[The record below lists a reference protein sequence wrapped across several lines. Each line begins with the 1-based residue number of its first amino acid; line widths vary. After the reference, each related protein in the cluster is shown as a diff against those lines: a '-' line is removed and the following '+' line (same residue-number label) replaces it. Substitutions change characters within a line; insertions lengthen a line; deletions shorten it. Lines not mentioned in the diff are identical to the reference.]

1 MLVEPIP
8 APVEPVG
15 LGELKAYLRFDDI
28 SEDALLAG
36 LLRSARALCEAFT
49 RVWLVE
55 RGAVETIAA
64 LPTTLRAGY
73 PLQVPWSLAWLGA
86 GARAP
91 SGARLQGAPVTVVSM
106 VEAIDPGGGA
116 RTLTSDTYVVSFD
129 ADRVA
134 RVATTD
140 AVAVQLRVTYR
151 AGVATDWNGVPEPL
165 RQGIVRLAAHM
176 WTNRDGTGEA
186 GPPAVV
192 AALWRPWRQVRLG
205 S

>member
-1 MLVEPIP
+1 MLVELVP

-15 LGELKAYLRFDDI
+15 LGELKAYLRFDDA

-36 LLRSARALCEAFT
+36 LLHSARALCEAFT
-49 RVWLVE
+49 RVWLVQ
-55 RGAVETIAA
+55 RGAVETVVAV
-64 LPTTLRAGY
+64 PPVVRGY
-73 PLQVPWSLAWLGA
+73 PSQSALNLAWA
-86 GARAP
+86 SVSARSP
-91 SGARLQGAPVTVVSM
+91 SGARLQGAPVVAVGL

-116 RTLTSDTYVVSFD
+116 RTLTPDAYVVGYD

-140 AVAVQLRVTYR
+140 PTAAQLRVTYT
-151 AGVATDWNGVPEPL
+151 AGMAADWNGVPEPL

-176 WTNRDGTGEA
+176 WTNRDGADEA

-192 AALWRPWRQVRLG
+192 AALWRPWRQVRIG

>member
-15 LGELKAYLRFDDI
+15 LGELKAYLRFEDT

-36 LLRSARALCEAFT
+36 LLRSARTLCEAFT

-55 RGAVETIAA
+55 RGAVETVAA
-64 LPTTLRAGY
+64 ILA
-73 PLQVPWSLAWLGA
+73 PWCPPPNRTMSGGA
-86 GARAP
+86 VRP
-91 SGARLQGAPVTVVSM
+91 PPGARLAGAPVTTVGL

-116 RTLTSDTYVVSFD
+116 RTLTPDAYTVSYD
-129 ADRVA
+129 ADQVGRIT
-134 RVATTD
+134 TTD
-140 AVAVQLRVTYR
+140 PTALQVRVTYR
-151 AGVATDWNGVPEPL
+151 AGIATDWNGVPEPL

-176 WTNRDGTGEA
+176 WTNRDGSDET

-205 S
+205 A